1 MPPALASFRAAFQG
15 WLAGRPDDTMLRW
28 LFGVMVAATFAVVAL
43 DYSEFDAFLA
53 EKTRALT
60 EETTGAPA
68 AEPLPQT
75 PRDGERR
82 RAAPLRVPEAKL
94 QEKMSFDLAADGR
107 LIATGTI
114 FPGTADA
121 FATEIAKRGSY
132 VKTVV
137 LQSPGG
143 SVQDAL
149 AMGRLIRQKN
159 FHTEVE
165 AGRYCASSCPLV
177 FAGGLERRAGV
188 KALIGVHQVSSG
200 MRELV
205 PLRDGMEDAQRISAA
220 CQKYLRDMGVDLG
233 VWVHAMETPK
243 DELYYFKPAELVSLK
258 LATQAAGAVAE
269 NPPALR
275 GKS

>member
-1 MPPALASFRAAFQG
+1 
-15 WLAGRPDDTMLRW
+15 
-28 LFGVMVAATFAVVAL
+28 
-43 DYSEFDAFLA
+43 
-53 EKTRALT
+53 
-60 EETTGAPA
+60 
-68 AEPLPQT
+68 
-75 PRDGERR
+75 
-82 RAAPLRVPEAKL
+82 
-94 QEKMSFDLAADGR
+94 
-107 LIATGTI
+107 
-114 FPGTADA
+114 
-121 FATEIAKRGSY
+121 
-132 VKTVV
+132 
-137 LQSPGG
+137 
-143 SVQDAL
+143 
-149 AMGRLIRQKN
+149 MGRLIRSKK
-159 FHTEVE
+159 FYTEVE